1 MVATPL
7 TFGNLVKFS
16 LDSYH
21 KTKGRPT
28 FLHREREHPKL
39 HVNNTITP
47 RVALQRGPM
56 HAGAVAMAG
65 GRMRARDN
73 GDGFS
78 VSAPIEAKRRHV
90 KRCKETKKAKRM
102 A

>member
-1 MVATPL
+1 MANPL
-7 TFGNLVKFS
+7 TFGNPLKFGP
-16 LDSYH
+16 DSCP

-47 RVALQRGPM
+47 RAALQRGPM

-78 VSAPIEAKRRHV
+78 VSAPIEAKRRNV
-90 KRCKETKKAKRM
+90 KRCKATKKAKRM